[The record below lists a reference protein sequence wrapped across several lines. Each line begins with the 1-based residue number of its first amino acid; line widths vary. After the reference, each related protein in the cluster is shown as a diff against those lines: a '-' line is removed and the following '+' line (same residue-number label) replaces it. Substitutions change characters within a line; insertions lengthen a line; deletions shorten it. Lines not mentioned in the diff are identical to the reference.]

1 MWSAQA
7 ALALPNY
14 QNIIMRQN
22 SVNSNA
28 QQEASSSFNNS
39 NQNEYPFQGMAVGGF
54 QQRPMLQA
62 PQSHQQ
68 APHSGSHAIQ
78 QHMIQELLQDMSNG
92 VGGQKPLVSRQSAAC
107 GSMSMGKEGLRY
119 GISSSATSPL
129 PPVVPTR
136 SKGASHSDS
145 SAGNAGVGN
154 PKAATTNLPNVCDD
168 RFWI

>member
-68 APHSGSHAIQ
+68 APHSGGHAI
-78 QHMIQELLQDMSNG
+78 QHMIQQLLQDMSNG
-92 VGGQKPLVSRQSAAC
+92 VGGQKPSVSRQSATS
-107 GSMSMGKEGLRY
+107 GSMSMVK
-119 GISSSATSPL
+119 
-129 PPVVPTR
+129 V
-136 SKGASHSDS
+136 
-145 SAGNAGVGN
+145 
-154 PKAATTNLPNVCDD
+154 
-168 RFWI
+168 